1 MSGPD
6 GLWAGIAAQNWD
18 EKKQNLKQAVG
29 CKRFVAS
36 YWYTQTVHF
45 SKIISKMSTSAITF
59 CLDDDR
65 NRSRLP
71 SFLAKHDWAKHQW
84 PHCVFFPGAN
94 PSAWTT
100 MMKEWVWLCPHFN
113 FMLVD
118 KPKVEQTGKLLAS
131 LGDSEVQSE
140 LSTGQIVGLVFGVL
154 AVAMVSG
161 LAVGDI
167 RKRRNPVVPVLI
179 PDEEQG

>member
-1 MSGPD
+1 MNKQVFENCTTNITTWIKFFPTFSFGDD
-6 GLWAGIAAQNWD
+6 G
-18 EKKQNLKQAVG
+18 
-29 CKRFVAS
+29 
-36 YWYTQTVHF
+36 
-45 SKIISKMSTSAITF
+45 
-59 CLDDDR
+59 
-65 NRSRLP
+65 NRCRLP

-140 LSTGQIVGLVFGVL
+140 LSTAQKLVWCSESWRWPWCRDWLLETSESGEHHWLQSWFL
-154 AVAMVSG
+154 RKNKVSG
-161 LAVGDI
+161 STKQL
-167 RKRRNPVVPVLI
+167 P
-179 PDEEQG
+179 